1 MFKSKTKIEV
11 LQQESAN
18 IINIFAKMKT
28 DLVDVNLKASEEE
41 SNRLKM
47 IENLQKELESIKTL
61 VEQNNNNVINKLHA
75 FLDN

>member
-61 VEQNNNNVINKLHA
+61 VEQNNNVINKLHA